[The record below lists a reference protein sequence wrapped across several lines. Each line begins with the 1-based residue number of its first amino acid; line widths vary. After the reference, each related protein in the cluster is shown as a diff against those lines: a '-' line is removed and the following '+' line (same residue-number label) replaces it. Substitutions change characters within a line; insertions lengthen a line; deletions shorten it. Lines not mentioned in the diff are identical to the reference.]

1 MRSWLKKRVFGKI
14 LLGVLLGFLVLFLV
28 WGFKDE
34 VHAMLIEDPETCAL
48 CGQEPQEVPCLEDIS
63 TGTVGKLAG
72 TNVSGTFQ
80 YIGVLGA
87 MGGWDSDARS
97 GEVTLPQE
105 SPRFLVP
112 LFCRSCRWVILGHSP
127 ENYYLA
133 DLSDPSHPVLYPP
146 EEGTCSLLG
155 YDITVSEG
163 AGGLQVTVK
172 G

>member
-1 MRSWLKKRVFGKI
+1 FMVI
-14 LLGVLLGFLVLFLV
+14 FLV

-48 CGQEPQEVPCLEDIS
+48 CDQEPQEVPCLVDIS